1 MWQVMLVFLF
11 VAVFAWLVS
20 ESPALVIRK
29 RPIDDEEWAQWLDD
43 LRREHRR

>member
-11 VAVFAWLVS
+11 AAALAWLVS
-20 ESPALVIRK
+20 ESPRLVVRRRLIE
-29 RPIDDEEWAQWLDD
+29 DEEWTQWLDD

>member
-11 VAVFAWLVS
+11 AAALAWLVS
-20 ESPALVIRK
+20 ESPRLVVRK
-29 RPIDDEEWAQWLDD
+29 RLIDDEEWAEWLDD